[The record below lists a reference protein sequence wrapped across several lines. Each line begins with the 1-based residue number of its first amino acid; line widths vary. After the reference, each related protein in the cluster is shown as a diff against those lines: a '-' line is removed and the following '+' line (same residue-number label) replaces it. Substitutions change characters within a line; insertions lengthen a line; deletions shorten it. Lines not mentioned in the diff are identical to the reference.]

1 MRKDLEE
8 KIMNNV
14 EVKKIVQTDDNTLN
28 TITEWMYNWWGKEDG
43 YVFEE
48 VKCFMKHSLQENRLP
63 QTYGIFVDNKIVGM
77 YQFAYE
83 DLSIRP
89 DIYPWLANVYIDE
102 AYRNKGLCRKMMETV
117 KENAEKNLEFNEI
130 QNIMDYMKNLDG
142 SMYLIL
148 ILIEKVLEYKD
159 YTN

>member
-1 MRKDLEE
+1 
-8 KIMNNV
+8 
-14 EVKKIVQTDDNTLN
+14 
-28 TITEWMYNWWGKEDG
+28 
-43 YVFEE
+43 
-48 VKCFMKHSLQENRLP
+48 MKHSLQENRLP

-117 KENAEKNLEFNEI
+117 KENAEKARTIAKNDCKDAQKRNET
-130 QNIMDYMKNLDG
+130 KNYGLCK
-142 SMYLIL
+142 SIRL
-148 ILIEKVLEYKD
+148 
-159 YTN
+159 